1 MDKKRIRAA
10 YLLLTRAIKEK
21 PINKQTTPKRQL
33 LQIDDSAH
41 FIRQLQDIGV
51 YLGVVK

>member
-1 MDKKRIRAA
+1 MTNKKIRQA
-10 YLLLTRAIKEK
+10 YLVLTKAVQDK
-21 PINKQTTPKRQL
+21 PIDKTKTPRGQII
-33 LQIDDSAH
+33 QIDDSAH